1 VSDQI
6 WLSVPEVA
14 ERLGVTP
21 TRVRQYVDERQLA
34 GSRKTGVFLIPELLL
49 DPERLMKE
57 LPGTL
62 TVLIDGGF
70 SADDALEWLMAE
82 HEVLGVSPVEALRL
96 GKKAEVRR
104 LAQALAV

>member
-1 VSDQI
+1 VTDYT

-21 TRVRQYVDERQLA
+21 TKVRQFVEERQLA
-34 GSRKTGVFLIPELLL
+34 GSRKTGVFLIPEVLL
-49 DPERLMKE
+49 DQDRLMKD
-57 LPGTL
+57 LPGTI

-70 SADDALEWLMAE
+70 SNDDALEWLMGD

>member
-1 VSDQI
+1 VTEHN

-14 ERLGVTP
+14 DRLGVTP
-21 TRVRQYVDERQLA
+21 TKVRQFVQERQLA
-34 GSRKTGVFLIPELLL
+34 GSRHTGVFLIPEVLL
-49 DPERLMKE
+49 DPERVMKD
-57 LPGTL
+57 LPGTI

-70 SADDALEWLMAE
+70 TEEDALEWVLSE
-82 HEVLGVSPVEALRL
+82 HDVLKVSPVEALRL

>member
-1 VSDQI
+1 MTDYK

-21 TRVRQYVDERQLA
+21 TKVRQFVEERQLA
-34 GSRKTGVFLIPELLL
+34 GSRKTGVFLIPEVLL
-49 DPERLMKE
+49 DRERLMKD
-57 LPGTL
+57 LPGTI

-70 SADDALEWLMAE
+70 SNDDALEWLMGD
-82 HEVLGVSPVEALRL
+82 HEVLGVSPVEALRS

-104 LAQALAV
+104 LAQALAI

>member
-1 VSDQI
+1 MTDYT

-21 TRVRQYVDERQLA
+21 TKVRQFVEERQLA
-34 GSRKTGVFLIPELLL
+34 GSRKTGVFLIPEVLL
-49 DPERLMKE
+49 DQERLMKD
-57 LPGTL
+57 LPGTI

-70 SADDALEWLMAE
+70 SNDDALEWLMGD

>member
-1 VSDQI
+1 VNELV

-21 TRVRQYVDERQLA
+21 TKIRQYVEERQLT
-34 GSRKTGVFLIPELLL
+34 GSRRTGVFLIPEVLV
-49 DPERLMKE
+49 DPDRLMKD

-70 SADDALEWLMAE
+70 SDDDGLDW
-82 HEVLGVSPVEALRL
+82 VLGHHDVLGMSPAEALRA

>member
-1 VSDQI
+1 MSEQT

-21 TRVRQYVDERQLA
+21 TKVRQFVEERQLA
-34 GSRKTGVFLIPELLL
+34 GSRKTGVFLIPEILA
-49 DPERLMKE
+49 DPERLMKD

-70 SADDALEWLMAE
+70 SDDDALEWLLAN
-82 HEVLGVSPVEALRL
+82 HEVLAVSPVEALRL

>member
-1 VSDQI
+1 VTEHN

-14 ERLGVTP
+14 DRLGVTP
-21 TRVRQYVDERQLA
+21 TKVRQFVEERQLA
-34 GSRKTGVFLIPELLL
+34 GSRHTGVFLIPEDLL
-49 DPERLMKE
+49 DPERVMKD
-57 LPGTL
+57 LPGTI

-70 SADDALEWLMAE
+70 TEEDALEWVLSE
-82 HEVLGVSPVEALRL
+82 HDVLKVSPVEALRL

>member
-1 VSDQI
+1 MSEQG

-21 TRVRQYVDERQLA
+21 SKVRQFVQERQLA

-49 DPERLMKE
+49 DPERLMKD
-57 LPGTL
+57 LPGTI

-70 SADDALEWLMAE
+70 SDDDALDWLLGQ
-82 HEVLGVSPVEALRL
+82 HDVLGVSPVEALRL